1 MNGNYNKEGAWTYIG
16 EIGMSVVDYVI
27 ANEKTKENI
36 KRVEKE
42 DRSDHVPIKVELE
55 GSDMQIRKQK
65 GKTKIIEKSNWRE
78 K

>member
-1 MNGNYNKEGAWTYIG
+1 
-16 EIGMSVVDYVI
+16 MSVDYVI

-65 GKTKIIEKSNWRE
+65 GKKIKIIEKSDWRE